1 MNHLAIIKFDEI
13 SLKGKNQPLF
23 INQLVNNLDRRLKN
37 NGDFLIVRR
46 RLFLEVEYSKKE
58 SWKEIKQTLS
68 QTFGIAKFYKAF
80 KFSKNID
87 TVKPFL
93 LS

>member
-46 RLFLEVEYSKKE
+46 RLFLEVEYSTN
-58 SWKEIKQTLS
+58 SVSNFWNCQIL
-68 QTFGIAKFYKAF
+68 
-80 KFSKNID
+80 
-87 TVKPFL
+87 
-93 LS
+93 